1 MDVPDRAEQ
10 EPEPISVARCREL
23 LGDEADTLSDEEVL
37 AVARHA
43 ESLAHVV
50 IELALQDVRS
60 PLSWPWRDD
69 APCRRPMMA
78 LSCRRWSAR

>member
-23 LGDEADTLSDEEVL
+23 LGDDADTLSDEEVL
-37 AVARHA
+37 VVARHA

-50 IELALQDVRS
+50 IDLALQDVRIH
-60 PLSWPWRDD
+60 
-69 APCRRPMMA
+69 
-78 LSCRRWSAR
+78 